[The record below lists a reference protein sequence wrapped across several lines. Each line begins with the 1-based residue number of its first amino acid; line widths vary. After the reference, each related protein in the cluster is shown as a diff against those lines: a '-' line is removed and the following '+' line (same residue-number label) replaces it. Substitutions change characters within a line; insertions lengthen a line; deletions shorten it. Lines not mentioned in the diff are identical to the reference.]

1 MLNRMI
7 HSAVVATV
15 TVATLLSPAAPSPA
29 AEDAAHPLTGT
40 EINDAQQQAVDRG
53 LEALSR
59 KQTKEGSFGEGISRN
74 VGITSLCAMAFMQS
88 GNLPGRGKYGPQ
100 VEKALTFVLN
110 STQESGLI
118 CSENMTPPMYGH
130 GFATLFLAE
139 AYGMTGDERVK
150 EKLQK
155 AVKLIQKSQNDQGG
169 WRYQPAPVD
178 ADISVTICQIMALRA
193 ARDAGIKVEKEVIDR
208 AIEYVRKCQN
218 SDGGFSYQMN
228 QGGFGGGSGFAR
240 SAAGMASLYYAGVSE
255 GKEISNGLRYMGN
268 FIPRRGGR
276 SDAEG
281 NYYYGQ
287 YYAVQ
292 AMFLAGGDNWSK
304 WYPAVRDDL
313 IRRQQKSGMWSGDN
327 TEEYATA
334 MALLVLQMP
343 NRYLPVYAGKG
354 PGS

>member
-1 MLNRMI
+1 MKHRLYAFAT
-7 HSAVVATV
+7 SAA
-15 TVATLLSPAAPSPA
+15 LLFGQIPAFC
-29 AEDAAHPLTGT
+29 AEDPAHPLTGT
-40 EINDAQQQAVDRG
+40 EITDAQRAAVDRG
-53 LEALSR
+53 LEALSKR
-59 KQTKEGSFGEGISRN
+59 QVKDGSFGEGMSRH

-118 CSENMTPPMYGH
+118 CGDNMSPPMYGH

-193 ARDAGIKVEKEVIDR
+193 ARDAGIKVEKEVIDK
-208 AIEYVRKCQN
+208 AIDYVRKCQN

-228 QGGFGGGSGFAR
+228 QGGSGGGSGFAR

-255 GKEISNGLRYMGN
+255 GKEITKGLKYLSD
-268 FIPRRGGR
+268 FLPRKGGR
-276 SDAEG
+276 GDAEG
-281 NYYYGQ
+281 NYYYAQ

-313 IRRQQKSGMWSGDN
+313 IKRQGKTGLWSGDN
-327 TEEYATA
+327 TEEYATS
-334 MALLVLQMP
+334 MALLILQMP
-343 NRYLPVYAGKG
+343 NRYLPVYSGKG